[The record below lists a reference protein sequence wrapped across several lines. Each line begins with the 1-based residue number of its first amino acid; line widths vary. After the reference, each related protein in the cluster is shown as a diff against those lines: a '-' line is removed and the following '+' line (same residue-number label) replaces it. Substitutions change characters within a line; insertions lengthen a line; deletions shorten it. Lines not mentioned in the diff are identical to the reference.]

1 MIVRNFNVIRIAILP
16 LETDAPLFVDTDS
29 MLTFMISG
37 KGVKCISRVK
47 QQSLDAGSG
56 MYNHETFSI
65 LPFERLETAYP
76 LVIR

>member
-29 MLTFMISG
+29 MLTFIISG

-56 MYNHETFSI
+56 M
-65 LPFERLETAYP
+65 
-76 LVIR
+76 